1 MILTCTAA
9 NKGDTGKVPEPE
21 IGLILFQ
28 NVEPRNLWSPAV
40 RPYSLQNT
48 PKTDHAD
55 IDEGHRHIVATCRLF
70 DSRGVPVQRS
80 AVTNGS
86 TV

>member
-21 IGLILFQ
+21 IILFQ

-55 IDEGHRHIVATCRLF
+55 IDEGHRHSHYDMPSIRLSGR
-70 DSRGVPVQRS
+70 SRAAERGHKR
-80 AVTNGS
+80 
-86 TV
+86 